1 MARQELEKVVAA
13 QALEAAKEV
22 LQHLQNWAVQLEE
35 KGERKPRE
43 LSQLYGQVRRIRDY
57 LNRSIGAHMHPVELD
72 LNEEDCN
79 TLASCCVFSLQ
90 GIGMTLRFTRDLASN
105 ERAWLEEKRD
115 NLTKLVITLATEEIK
130 VIPAPGGPKPPV
142 PMARLAMDQVRRK
155 VLHGVKEE
163 EGGTE
168 QGKKPREQ
176 PSDGG
181 NEPEP
186 ASKPQIQTG
195 AWTGGWSGKRHP
207 LADSPTAE
215 SLSAGGLDRR
225 KGDRRAADR
234 HDGDL
239 DKLESGV
246 REEEDERHGGLTLD
260 SRLIRDPRLRT
271 MLVLD
276 VRALERARA
285 AKDYRLSAVH
295 LCSVCEAVVVD
306 VALARRGALDLK
318 GTPENWKLDDVI
330 RDLLGEKFSTSDRAS
345 LYHLIACRNLIRPS
359 IQLHNPIVVT
369 QGTLTKMIDFVQHL
383 LVELGVCGSGSEL
396 PTKGT

>member
-1 MARQELEKVVAA
+1 
-13 QALEAAKEV
+13 
-22 LQHLQNWAVQLEE
+22 
-35 KGERKPRE
+35 
-43 LSQLYGQVRRIRDY
+43 
-57 LNRSIGAHMHPVELD
+57 
-72 LNEEDCN
+72 
-79 TLASCCVFSLQ
+79 
-90 GIGMTLRFTRDLASN
+90 
-105 ERAWLEEKRD
+105 EEKRD
-115 NLTKLVITLATEEIK
+115 NLSKLVVSLATEEIK

-155 VLHGVKEE
+155 VLHGAKEE
-163 EGGTE
+163 EDTE
-168 QGKKPREQ
+168 KDKKLQEQ

-181 NEPEP
+181 NEPEHAP
-186 ASKPQIQTG
+186 KPKIQTG
-195 AWTGGWSGKRHP
+195 AWTGAWSGKRNP
-207 LADSPTAE
+207 LPESSTAESPTAE
-215 SLSAGGLDRR
+215 GEEVPPSKPDGDRRQYDRLELDRR

-239 DKLESGV
+239 HQLESGLKD
-246 REEEDERHGGLTLD
+246 EEDERHGGLTLD
-260 SRLIRDPRLRT
+260 SRLVRDPRLRT

-396 PTKGT
+396 PTQKGT